1 MTEEKPGRREPGVPQ
16 LMQELQLNVLQQTHL
31 MQAGEKVKSSLILQQ
46 LQSKQQQLMAQIQLA
61 QHALTLNM
69 LLQSRESKERGEKER
84 DRHRSETQYSSDGST
99 KENQNNNNT
108 PALPSLPSLP
118 SPALP
123 AKMNG
128 NRHSSTEDS
137 GGQADT
143 EGGSVS
149 LLYSGG
155 LCRWPGCD
163 RECPSQTSWRSHMS
177 LEHGLSDKTTAQARV
192 QMQMVTQLEVQL
204 KMEKARLAAMMKH
217 LHPGQSLTDT
227 ELQSPQP
234 KRFRPESPAG
244 LSALNSLPKMTVP
257 ELLKNSGPLSSLPQ
271 YSNPLAHLMSLAPAS
286 QSMSPLAAL
295 TSPSPQPTSPTSNSL
310 RYRVETSHWS
320 ISSETLSSHWLR
332 SC

>member
-1 MTEEKPGRREPGVPQ
+1 MKT
-16 LMQELQLNVLQQTHL
+16 
-31 MQAGEKVKSSLILQQ
+31 SLILQQ

-69 LLQSRESKERGEKER
+69 LLQSRGENKGERLGEKDSR

-108 PALPSLPSLP
+108 TATLSSLPSLP

-128 NRHSSTEDS
+128 NRHSSTEEDS
-137 GGQADT
+137 ESST
-143 EGGSVS
+143 VS

-163 RECPSQTSWRSHMS
+163 RECSSQASWRSHMA

-204 KMEKARLAAMMKH
+204 KMEKVSKY
-217 LHPGQSLTDT
+217 
-227 ELQSPQP
+227 
-234 KRFRPESPAG
+234 F
-244 LSALNSLPKMTVP
+244 
-257 ELLKNSGPLSSLPQ
+257 LK
-271 YSNPLAHLMSLAPAS
+271 
-286 QSMSPLAAL
+286 
-295 TSPSPQPTSPTSNSL
+295 TSKYFP
-310 RYRVETSHWS
+310 
-320 ISSETLSSHWLR
+320 
-332 SC
+332 